1 MVCSCMLLP
10 MAWIIIFQKKSFTI
24 VISGYKNTI
33 SGYVSRSQHTSVFD
47 DIGYNNY
54 VNSLIIEFDFQKDKN
69 DPDDSSFS
77 VRFCD
82 KSCTADDAYS
92 MYKAKLTNQQYN
104 YLMNNN
110 WDFRLIYAN
119 KQLQILSGAS
129 QAIYTKAIN
138 LEELLGT
145 NIAFVGFTG
154 FTFSNRR
161 EINLLG
167 SFICEDNYE
176 ISLMPGNFYIN
187 EKKYECATYQ
197 AGADINYLFSFINNK
212 NQLVP
217 HTYGYDIWNYTFGI
231 ISDCGNATY
240 LMTKETNYT
249 LILNTKACTKVG
261 KHPINILEN
270 KKGNAPL
277 RYYNVIAGP
286 LKKIVL
292 IGHDGIIGPIRNQTI
307 ASTIILTY
315 GDAVTGD
322 FIYKNDLKLILDFAI
337 TDEYG
342 NDVEVSNP
350 NSLFNLKKVST
361 KGEISAVTSNII
373 SYTMKKVN
381 THYQMTLS
389 ISKIGTYQIE
399 NTNYMNEFIRFSVIP
414 GEADPNQS
422 YCTLDGYSSP
432 PTIEKGKTVLYNC
445 YLKDSIGNDIPIE
458 IFLQKSAYA
467 FYCSTQ
473 RTSFNSNST
482 FTNKVNDKGT
492 YYSCEVPATDS
503 GAYVVNGYL
512 LSKANSKSLRINS
525 KINQFNV
532 KGDGSSLSLK
542 NVYNLYNKK
551 WLDINGAIITFANDK
566 SSLITAVDIVE
577 EDGKTLLSSYG
588 KYPDYFDIKSLT
600 AVFYSEHDL
609 TYKFAE
615 IVPKFIEM
623 NGKQYIGIYTKDGKN
638 ADTLVIDLLYKEAM
652 DLKKKL

>member
-1 MVCSCMLLP
+1 MKTKINFFVQIILLILLSTFILAQDSCPAGMRKTYVDDVSMIPYGSARAWYAAVCY
-10 MAWIIIFQKKSFTI
+10 FQWPGSLFFKRKVLIEPRFEVHLKAALEKVDTVETSDEQKVYGFTI

-187 EKKYECATYQ
+187 EKKYETATYQ
-197 AGADINYLFSFINNK
+197 AGSDINYLFSFINNK

-231 ISDCGNATY
+231 ISDCGKATY

-261 KHPINILEN
+261 KHPINIL
-270 KKGNAPL
+270 
-277 RYYNVIAGP
+277 
-286 LKKIVL
+286 
-292 IGHDGIIGPIRNQTI
+292 
-307 ASTIILTY
+307 
-315 GDAVTGD
+315 
-322 FIYKNDLKLILDFAI
+322 
-337 TDEYG
+337 
-342 NDVEVSNP
+342 
-350 NSLFNLKKVST
+350 
-361 KGEISAVTSNII
+361 
-373 SYTMKKVN
+373 
-381 THYQMTLS
+381 
-389 ISKIGTYQIE
+389 
-399 NTNYMNEFIRFSVIP
+399 
-414 GEADPNQS
+414 
-422 YCTLDGYSSP
+422 
-432 PTIEKGKTVLYNC
+432 
-445 YLKDSIGNDIPIE
+445 
-458 IFLQKSAYA
+458 
-467 FYCSTQ
+467 
-473 RTSFNSNST
+473 
-482 FTNKVNDKGT
+482 
-492 YYSCEVPATDS
+492 
-503 GAYVVNGYL
+503 
-512 LSKANSKSLRINS
+512 
-525 KINQFNV
+525 
-532 KGDGSSLSLK
+532 
-542 NVYNLYNKK
+542 
-551 WLDINGAIITFANDK
+551 
-566 SSLITAVDIVE
+566 
-577 EDGKTLLSSYG
+577 
-588 KYPDYFDIKSLT
+588 
-600 AVFYSEHDL
+600 
-609 TYKFAE
+609 
-615 IVPKFIEM
+615 
-623 NGKQYIGIYTKDGKN
+623 
-638 ADTLVIDLLYKEAM
+638 
-652 DLKKKL
+652 